1 MFYEYA
7 YMIAEAAFGLIAG
20 IPTFAVS
27 IAVYVLSA
35 LALYAIAR
43 RRELKN
49 PWLSWVP
56 VGNVWIL
63 GSISDQYS
71 YVAKGEVK
79 SKRKILLALNII
91 QIVLILA
98 VMVMAVSMGVQAIG
112 AGITGRMDEA
122 IARGL
127 LGSLAGILGLCVPLL
142 GVAITL
148 KVIRYIALYDLYR
161 SCDPQNAV
169 LFLVLGI
176 FFKIAEPICLFV
188 CRGKDEGMPP
198 RRERTDYIPQELG
211 E

>member
-127 LGSLAGILGLCVPLL
+127 LGSLAGIRQ
-142 GVAITL
+142 AEAE
-148 KVIRYIALYDLYR
+148 ALSQVEEQR
-161 SCDPQNAV
+161 SALRRQYQQQ
-169 LFLVLGI
+169 
-176 FFKIAEPICLFV
+176 IAEAVAANEADRAEALFNEAKRV
-188 CRGKDEGMPP
+188 DESLVATAVNQANENYKAWKARYG
-198 RRERTDYIPQELG
+198 
-211 E
+211 